1 MQPTKGI
8 LNTSEIK
15 SMQPSAKFN
24 SSDVKSMQPTK
35 GILNT
40 SEIKS
45 MQPSKDVLSKLP
57 QKL

>member
-1 MQPTKGI
+1 
-8 LNTSEIK
+8 
-15 SMQPSAKFN
+15 
-24 SSDVKSMQPTK
+24 MQPTK